1 MSDILPFPRR
11 RRPLTEG
18 PHYLTSKALAARWQ
32 YGHVESVYRI
42 QASELP
48 FFRRG
53 WGRRRLYRLED
64 VERYEAEHTEVF
76 P

>member
-1 MSDILPFPRR
+1 MSEILPFPRWER
-11 RRPLTEG
+11 SPPED

-42 QASELP
+42 PASELP
-48 FFRRG
+48 YF
-53 WGRRRLYRLED
+53 WGNGRRLYRLED
-64 VERYEAEHTEVF
+64 VERYEAENMEVF

>member
-1 MSDILPFPRR
+1 MTKKKYDVPILPFPRR
-11 RRPLTEG
+11 SDALK
-18 PHYLTSKALAARWQ
+18 YLTAEQLRKRWV

-48 FFRRG
+48 YCRR
-53 WGRRRLYRLED
+53 GRRRLYRLED

>member
-1 MSDILPFPRR
+1 MSEILPFPRR
-11 RRPLTEG
+11 PRSPPEDR
-18 PHYLTSKALAARWQ
+18 HYLTSKALAARWQ

-42 QASELP
+42 PASELP
-48 FFRRG
+48 YFRRG
-53 WGRRRLYRLED
+53 WGHRRLYRLED

>member
-1 MSDILPFPRR
+1 MSEILPFPRR

-42 QASELP
+42 PASELP
-48 FFRRG
+48 YF
-53 WGRRRLYRLED
+53 WGNGRRLYRLED
-64 VERYEAEHTEVF
+64 VERYEKEHTEVF